1 MKSKLTSQTKAN
13 ESRDKEIEEL
23 TGEKDKCHA
32 ELQELQAACEEL
44 RVSMEKEKNFTKDA
58 KKEVHVILVYRDYQT
73 LQKKLLKSQYC
84 VSLLQIFYLR

>member
-23 TGEKDKCHA
+23 TGEKDRCHV
-32 ELQELQAACEEL
+32 ELQELQAVCEEL

-58 KKEVHVILVYRDYQT
+58 KEEVHT
-73 LQKKLLKSQYC
+73 LYNTGLS
-84 VSLLQIFYLR
+84 

>member
-13 ESRDKEIEEL
+13 ENQDKEIEEL
-23 TGEKDKCHA
+23 TGEKDKCYV

-58 KKEVHVILVYRDYQT
+58 KKEVHMILVYCDYQT
-73 LQKKLLKSQYC
+73 FS
-84 VSLLQIFYLR
+84 FYGLI

>member
-23 TGEKDKCHA
+23 TGEKDRCHV

-44 RVSMEKEKNFTKDA
+44 RVSVEKEKNFTKDA
-58 KKEVHVILVYRDYQT
+58 KQEVHMIYVYRDYRT
-73 LQKKLLKSQYC
+73 FS
-84 VSLLQIFYLR
+84 FYG